1 MKHTLTAI
9 VLATIGITAH
19 AGAEQELQKAI
30 NQVGDPCHKV
40 TQVFHNGND
49 KSGAMHF
56 SVACSGGQN
65 YFVLVKKNGDGNV
78 IGCAF
83 MDKIAGGRGK
93 PGSCFS
99 KY

>member
-1 MKHTLTAI
+1 MKK
-9 VLATIGITAH
+9 VLMAGLIAVSGIAH

-65 YFVLVKKNGDGNV
+65 YFVLVNRSGEGKV
-78 IGCAF
+78 MGCAL
-83 MDKIAGGRGK
+83 MDKIAGGRGR
-93 PGSCFS
+93 PGSCFT